1 MFNICRHILN
11 KIKIKTNKNKACKTK
26 SCVTLS
32 MHTIPMTEPKQN
44 TEEQILTQL
53 K

>member
-1 MFNICRHILN
+1 MSSYILN

-32 MHTIPMTEPKQN
+32 MHTIPIDGANQTEY
-44 TEEQILTQL
+44 
-53 K
+53 

>member
-1 MFNICRHILN
+1 MSSHILN
-11 KIKIKTNKNKACKTK
+11 KTKIKINKNKACKTK

-32 MHTIPMTEPKQN
+32 MHTIPMTEPTKQN